1 MSKVRLIKGKSL
13 NIPISLDT
21 KFDITGQEDLIEKFS
36 DDVLQDII
44 NPIKDYEVSKFI
56 HNYDDGG
63 DNGLYI
69 AASFIDTKN
78 ENEQFW
84 IDEYYPQGFDKEELV
99 LFSNAVKNSFFKLDF
114 FDTTSRER
122 QKLQLTK
129 IIPMYLSNVA
139 IFDIDFDGIPDY
151 EDTDVNGENMVGGV
165 DLSDSNNWVLVEEI
179 DVNGVTRQSYKIK
192 DSYDDPNTGEERE
205 FYDRFESSEMLSPN
219 QTGTY
224 IVPNLY
230 SNNIKNNEIS
240 DLFVFKSLST
250 KPFNEFYMS
259 CRFFNAKTG
268 DVVRMANNPLLDSGI
283 NPKKD
288 FYYKVKLNRQK
299 LTYEIYDY
307 SDGIEGDR
315 VGDSEDNPL
324 MFYQML

>member
-1 MSKVRLIKGKSL
+1 MTIVSKVRIVKGKSL
-13 NIPISLDT
+13 NIPISLET

-44 NPIKDYEVSKFI
+44 NPVKDYEVSKFI
-56 HNYDDGG
+56 HNYCDEEDENCENPG

-69 AASFIDTKN
+69 AASFIDKSGN
-78 ENEQFW
+78 SPFW
-84 IDEYYPQGFDKEELV
+84 IDEYYPQEFNKEELV

-129 IIPMYLSNVA
+129 IIPMYLSNLAFYDV
-139 IFDIDFDGIPDY
+139 DYDGIADY
-151 EDTDVNGENMVGGV
+151 EDDMV
-165 DLSDSNNWVLVEEI
+165 DI
-179 DVNGVTRQSYKIK
+179 DG
-192 DSYDDPNTGEERE
+192 DGDDDNTAGNDD
-205 FYDRFESSEMLSPN
+205 YGDRFESSRLLKPT

-230 SNNIKNNEIS
+230 SNNVKNNEIS
-240 DLFVFKSLST
+240 DLFVFKSLET

-268 DVVRMANNPLLDSGI
+268 GVVRMTNDALIDSGI

-288 FYYKVKLNRQK
+288 FYYKVKLDRQK
-299 LTYEIYDY
+299 LTYEIYEY
-307 SDGIEGDR
+307 SDGVEGGR
-315 VGDSEDNPL
+315 VGHSEDDPL

>member
-1 MSKVRLIKGKSL
+1 VSKVRIVKGKSL
-13 NIPISLDT
+13 NIPISLET

-44 NPIKDYEVSKFI
+44 NPVKDYEVSKFI
-56 HNYDDGG
+56 HNYDESG

-69 AASFIDTKN
+69 AASFIDHTKN
-78 ENEQFW
+78 DQFW
-84 IDEYYPQGFDKEELV
+84 IDEYYPQGFNKEELV

-129 IIPMYLSNVA
+129 IIPMYLSNLA
-139 IFDIDFDGIPDY
+139 IYDVDYDGTADY
-151 EDTDVNGENMVGGV
+151 EDTDVNGEDMVGGV
-165 DLSDSNNWVLVEEI
+165 NLESSDNWVEYEVEDEYSNVIRTGYEI
-179 DVNGVTRQSYKIK
+179 KEG
-192 DSYDDPNTGEERE
+192 YDDKDNGEEKE
-205 FYDRFESSEMLSPN
+205 FYDRFESSQSLKPT

-230 SNNIKNNEIS
+230 SNNVKNNEIS
-240 DLFVFKSLST
+240 DLFVFKSLET

-268 DVVRMANNPLLDSGI
+268 NVVRMTNDPLIDSGI

-288 FYYKVKLNRQK
+288 FYYKVKLDRQK
-299 LTYEIYDY
+299 LTYEIYEY
-307 SDGIEGDR
+307 SDGVEGER

>member
-1 MSKVRLIKGKSL
+1 MTIVSKVRIVKGKSL
-13 NIPISLDT
+13 NIPISLET

-44 NPIKDYEVSKFI
+44 NPVKDYEVSKFI
-56 HNYDDGG
+56 HNYDDSG

-69 AASFIDTKN
+69 AASFIDKSG
-78 ENEQFW
+78 ESPFW
-84 IDEYYPQGFDKEELV
+84 IDEYYPQGFEERELV

-114 FDTTSRER
+114 FDTTSREK

-129 IIPMYLSNVA
+129 IIPIYLSNLSIYDA
-139 IFDIDFDGIPDY
+139 DYDGIADY
-151 EDTDVNGENMVGGV
+151 EDDMVDIDGDGVDDNTAGGV
-165 DLSDSNNWVLVEEI
+165 SGPNEQDYIDEFGDRFDDSSKLTRI
-179 DVNGVTRQSYKIK
+179 DV
-192 DSYDDPNTGEERE
+192 
-205 FYDRFESSEMLSPN
+205 
-219 QTGTY
+219 GTY
-224 IVPNLY
+224 IVPNIY
-230 SNNIKNNEIS
+230 SNNVKNNEVS

-250 KPFNEFYMS
+250 KPFNEFYMG

-268 DVVRMANNPLLDSGI
+268 DVVRMTNDPLVDSGI

-307 SDGIEGDR
+307 SDGVEGER

>member
-1 MSKVRLIKGKSL
+1 MTIVSKVRIVKGKSL
-13 NIPISLDT
+13 NIPISLET

-44 NPIKDYEVSKFI
+44 NPVKDYEVSKFI
-56 HNYDDGG
+56 HNYCDEEDENCENPG

-69 AASFIDTKN
+69 AASFIDKSGN
-78 ENEQFW
+78 SPFW
-84 IDEYYPQGFDKEELV
+84 IDEYYPQEFNKEELV

-129 IIPMYLSNVA
+129 IIPMYLSNLAFYDV
-139 IFDIDFDGIPDY
+139 DYDGIADY
-151 EDTDVNGENMVGGV
+151 EDDMV
-165 DLSDSNNWVLVEEI
+165 DI
-179 DVNGVTRQSYKIK
+179 DG
-192 DSYDDPNTGEERE
+192 DGDDDNTAGNDD
-205 FYDRFESSEMLSPN
+205 YGDRFESSRLLKPT

-230 SNNIKNNEIS
+230 SNNVKNNEIS
-240 DLFVFKSLST
+240 DLFVFKSLET

-268 DVVRMANNPLLDSGI
+268 GVVRMTNDALIDSGI

-288 FYYKVKLNRQK
+288 FYYKVKLDRQK
-299 LTYEIYDY
+299 LTYEIYEY
-307 SDGIEGDR
+307 SDGVEGDR

>member
-1 MSKVRLIKGKSL
+1 VSKVRIVKGKSL
-13 NIPISLDT
+13 NIPISLET

-44 NPIKDYEVSKFI
+44 NPVKDYEVSKFI
-56 HNYDDGG
+56 HNYCVEEDEDCVNPG

-69 AASFIDTKN
+69 AASFIDKSGN
-78 ENEQFW
+78 SPFW
-84 IDEYYPQGFDKEELV
+84 IDEYYPQEFNKEELV

-129 IIPMYLSNVA
+129 IIPMYLSNLAFYDV
-139 IFDIDFDGIPDY
+139 DYDGIADY
-151 EDTDVNGENMVGGV
+151 EDDMV
-165 DLSDSNNWVLVEEI
+165 DI
-179 DVNGVTRQSYKIK
+179 DG
-192 DSYDDPNTGEERE
+192 DGDDDNTAGNED
-205 FYDRFESSEMLSPN
+205 YGDRFESSQLIKPN

-230 SNNIKNNEIS
+230 SNNVKNNEIS
-240 DLFVFKSLST
+240 DLFVFKSLET

-268 DVVRMANNPLLDSGI
+268 GVVRMTNDALIDSGI

-288 FYYKVKLNRQK
+288 FYYKVKLDRQK
-299 LTYEIYDY
+299 LTYEIYEY
-307 SDGIEGDR
+307 SDGVEGGR
-315 VGDSEDNPL
+315 VGDSENNPL

>member
-1 MSKVRLIKGKSL
+1 MSKVRIVKGKSL
-13 NIPISLDT
+13 NIPISLET

-44 NPIKDYEVSKFI
+44 NPVKDYEVSKFI
-56 HNYDDGG
+56 HNYDDNG

-69 AASFIDTKN
+69 AASFIDKSGDSP
-78 ENEQFW
+78 FW
-84 IDEYYPQGFDKEELV
+84 IDEYYPQGFEERELV

-114 FDTTSRER
+114 FDTTSREK

-129 IIPMYLSNVA
+129 IIPIYLSNLSIYDA
-139 IFDIDFDGIPDY
+139 DYDGIADY
-151 EDTDVNGENMVGGV
+151 EDDMVDIDGDGVDDNTAGGV
-165 DLSDSNNWVLVEEI
+165 SGPNEQDYI
-179 DVNGVTRQSYKIK
+179 D
-192 DSYDDPNTGEERE
+192 E
-205 FYDRFESSEMLSPN
+205 FGDRFEDSSKL
-219 QTGTY
+219 TRIDVGTY
-224 IVPNLY
+224 IVPNIY
-230 SNNIKNNEIS
+230 SNNVKNNEVS
-240 DLFVFKSLST
+240 DLFVFKSLNT
-250 KPFNEFYMS
+250 KPFNEFYMG

-268 DVVRMANNPLLDSGI
+268 DVVRMTNDPLVDSGI

-307 SDGIEGDR
+307 SDGVEGNR

>member
-1 MSKVRLIKGKSL
+1 MTIVSKVRIVKGKSL
-13 NIPISLDT
+13 NIPISLET

-44 NPIKDYEVSKFI
+44 NPVKDYEVSKFI
-56 HNYDDGG
+56 HNYCVEEDGDCVNPG

-69 AASFIDTKN
+69 AASFIDKSGN
-78 ENEQFW
+78 SPFW
-84 IDEYYPQGFDKEELV
+84 IDEYYPQEFNKEELV

-129 IIPMYLSNVA
+129 IIPMYLSNLAFYDV
-139 IFDIDFDGIPDY
+139 DYDGIADY
-151 EDTDVNGENMVGGV
+151 EDDMV
-165 DLSDSNNWVLVEEI
+165 DI
-179 DVNGVTRQSYKIK
+179 DG
-192 DSYDDPNTGEERE
+192 DGDDDNTAGNED
-205 FYDRFESSEMLSPN
+205 YGDRFESSQLIKPN

-230 SNNIKNNEIS
+230 SNNVKNNEIS
-240 DLFVFKSLST
+240 DLFVFKSLET

-268 DVVRMANNPLLDSGI
+268 GVVRMTNDALIDSGI

-288 FYYKVKLNRQK
+288 FYYKVKLDRQK
-299 LTYEIYDY
+299 LTYEIYEY
-307 SDGIEGDR
+307 SDGVEGGR

>member
-1 MSKVRLIKGKSL
+1 MTIVSKVRIVKGKSL
-13 NIPISLDT
+13 NIPISLET

-44 NPIKDYEVSKFI
+44 NPVKDYEVSKFI
-56 HNYDDGG
+56 HNYCDEEDENCENPG

-69 AASFIDTKN
+69 AASFIDKSGN
-78 ENEQFW
+78 SPFW
-84 IDEYYPQGFDKEELV
+84 IDEYYPQEFNKEELV

-129 IIPMYLSNVA
+129 IIPMYLSNLAFYDV
-139 IFDIDFDGIPDY
+139 DYDGIADY
-151 EDTDVNGENMVGGV
+151 EDDMV
-165 DLSDSNNWVLVEEI
+165 DI
-179 DVNGVTRQSYKIK
+179 DG
-192 DSYDDPNTGEERE
+192 DGDDDNTAGNED
-205 FYDRFESSEMLSPN
+205 YGDRFESSKLIKPN

-230 SNNIKNNEIS
+230 SNNVKNNEIS
-240 DLFVFKSLST
+240 DLFVFKSLET
-250 KPFNEFYMS
+250 KPFNEFYMG

-268 DVVRMANNPLLDSGI
+268 GVVRMTNDALIDSGI

-288 FYYKVKLNRQK
+288 FYYKVKLDRQK
-299 LTYEIYDY
+299 LTYEIYEY
-307 SDGIEGDR
+307 SDGVEGGR

>member
-1 MSKVRLIKGKSL
+1 MTIVSKVRIVKGKSL
-13 NIPISLDT
+13 NIPISLET

-44 NPIKDYEVSKFI
+44 NPVKDYEVSKFI
-56 HNYDDGG
+56 HNYCDEEDENCENPG

-69 AASFIDTKN
+69 AASFIDKSGN
-78 ENEQFW
+78 SPFW
-84 IDEYYPQGFDKEELV
+84 IDEYYPQEFNKEELV

-129 IIPMYLSNVA
+129 IIPMYLSNLAFYDV
-139 IFDIDFDGIPDY
+139 DYDGIADY
-151 EDTDVNGENMVGGV
+151 EDDMV
-165 DLSDSNNWVLVEEI
+165 DI
-179 DVNGVTRQSYKIK
+179 DG
-192 DSYDDPNTGEERE
+192 DGDDDNTAGNDD
-205 FYDRFESSEMLSPN
+205 YGDRFESSRLLKPT

-230 SNNIKNNEIS
+230 SNNVKNNEIS
-240 DLFVFKSLST
+240 DLFVFKSLET
-250 KPFNEFYMS
+250 KPFNEFYMG

-268 DVVRMANNPLLDSGI
+268 CVVRMTNDALIDSGI

-288 FYYKVKLNRQK
+288 FYYKVKLDRQK
-299 LTYEIYDY
+299 LTYEIYEY
-307 SDGIEGDR
+307 SDGVEGGR

>member
-1 MSKVRLIKGKSL
+1 MTIVSKVRIVKGKSL
-13 NIPISLDT
+13 NIPISLET

-44 NPIKDYEVSKFI
+44 NPVKDYEVSKFI
-56 HNYDDGG
+56 HNYCVEEDEDCVNPG

-69 AASFIDTKN
+69 AASFIDKSGN
-78 ENEQFW
+78 SPFW
-84 IDEYYPQGFDKEELV
+84 IDEYYPQEFNKEELV

-129 IIPMYLSNVA
+129 IIPMYLSNLAFYDV
-139 IFDIDFDGIPDY
+139 DYDGIADY
-151 EDTDVNGENMVGGV
+151 EDDMV
-165 DLSDSNNWVLVEEI
+165 DI
-179 DVNGVTRQSYKIK
+179 DG
-192 DSYDDPNTGEERE
+192 DGDDDNTAGNED
-205 FYDRFESSEMLSPN
+205 YGDRFESSQLIKPN

-230 SNNIKNNEIS
+230 SNNVKNNEIS
-240 DLFVFKSLST
+240 DLFVFKSLET

-268 DVVRMANNPLLDSGI
+268 GVVRMTNDALIDSGI

-288 FYYKVKLNRQK
+288 FYYKVKLDRQK
-299 LTYEIYDY
+299 LTYEIYE
-307 SDGIEGDR
+307 SHLR
-315 VGDSEDNPL
+315 VA
-324 MFYQML
+324 FFV

>member
-1 MSKVRLIKGKSL
+1 MTIVSKVRIVKGKSL
-13 NIPISLDT
+13 NIPISLET

-44 NPIKDYEVSKFI
+44 NPVKDYEVSKFI
-56 HNYDDGG
+56 HNYDESG

-69 AASFIDTKN
+69 AASFIDKKSDN
-78 ENEQFW
+78 SPFW
-84 IDEYYPQGFDKEELV
+84 IDEYYPQEFNKEELV

-129 IIPMYLSNVA
+129 IIPMYLSNLAFYDV
-139 IFDIDFDGIPDY
+139 DYDGIADY
-151 EDTDVNGENMVGGV
+151 EDDMV
-165 DLSDSNNWVLVEEI
+165 DI
-179 DVNGVTRQSYKIK
+179 DG
-192 DSYDDPNTGEERE
+192 DGDDDNTAGNDD
-205 FYDRFESSEMLSPN
+205 YGDRFESSRLLKPT

-230 SNNIKNNEIS
+230 SNNVKNNEIS
-240 DLFVFKSLST
+240 DLFVFKSLET

-268 DVVRMANNPLLDSGI
+268 GVVRMTNDALIDSGI

-288 FYYKVKLNRQK
+288 FYYKVKLDRQK
-299 LTYEIYDY
+299 LTYEIYEY
-307 SDGIEGDR
+307 SDGVEGGR
-315 VGDSEDNPL
+315 VGHSEDDPL

>member
-1 MSKVRLIKGKSL
+1 MTIVSKVRIVKGKSL
-13 NIPISLDT
+13 NIPISLET

-44 NPIKDYEVSKFI
+44 NPVKDYEVSKFI
-56 HNYDDGG
+56 HNYCVEEDEDCVNPG

-69 AASFIDTKN
+69 AASFIDKSGN
-78 ENEQFW
+78 SPFW
-84 IDEYYPQGFDKEELV
+84 IDEYYPQEFNKEELV

-129 IIPMYLSNVA
+129 IIPMYLSNLAFYDV
-139 IFDIDFDGIPDY
+139 DYDGIADY
-151 EDTDVNGENMVGGV
+151 EDDMV
-165 DLSDSNNWVLVEEI
+165 DI
-179 DVNGVTRQSYKIK
+179 DG
-192 DSYDDPNTGEERE
+192 DGDDDNTAGNED
-205 FYDRFESSEMLSPN
+205 YGDRFESSQLIKPN

-230 SNNIKNNEIS
+230 SNNVKNNEIS
-240 DLFVFKSLST
+240 DLFVFKSLET

-268 DVVRMANNPLLDSGI
+268 GVVRMTNDALIDSGI

-288 FYYKVKLNRQK
+288 FYYKVKLDRQK
-299 LTYEIYDY
+299 LTYEIYEY
-307 SDGIEGDR
+307 SDGVEGGR
-315 VGDSEDNPL
+315 VGDSENNPL

>member
-1 MSKVRLIKGKSL
+1 MTIVSKVRIVRGKSL
-13 NIPISLDT
+13 NIPINLET

-44 NPIKDYEVSKFI
+44 NPVKDYEVSKFI
-56 HNYDDGG
+56 HNYDDSG

-69 AASFIDTKN
+69 AASFIDKSG
-78 ENEQFW
+78 ESPFW
-84 IDEYYPQGFDKEELV
+84 IDEYYPQGFEERELV

-114 FDTTSRER
+114 FDTTSREK

-129 IIPMYLSNVA
+129 IIPIYLSNLSIYDA
-139 IFDIDFDGIPDY
+139 DYDGIADY
-151 EDTDVNGENMVGGV
+151 EDDMVDIDGDGVDDNTTGGV
-165 DLSDSNNWVLVEEI
+165 RGPNEQDYI
-179 DVNGVTRQSYKIK
+179 D
-192 DSYDDPNTGEERE
+192 E
-205 FYDRFESSEMLSPN
+205 FGDRFEDSSKL
-219 QTGTY
+219 TRIDVGTY
-224 IVPNLY
+224 IVPNIY
-230 SNNIKNNEIS
+230 SNNVKNNEVS

-250 KPFNEFYMS
+250 KPFNEFYMG

-268 DVVRMANNPLLDSGI
+268 DVVRMTNDPLVDSGI

-307 SDGIEGDR
+307 SDGVEGER

>member
-1 MSKVRLIKGKSL
+1 MTIVSKIRLIKGKSL

-21 KFDITGQEDLIEKFS
+21 RFDITGQEDLIEKFS
-36 DDVLQDII
+36 DDVLQEII
-44 NPIKDYEVSKFI
+44 NPVKDYEVSKFI
-56 HNYDDGG
+56 HDYDSSG

-69 AASFIDTKN
+69 AASFIDSTN
-78 ENEQFW
+78 NEQFW
-84 IDEYYPQGFDKEELV
+84 IDEYYPQGFDKGELV
-99 LFSNAVKNSFFKLDF
+99 LFSKAVKNSFFKLDF
-114 FDTTSRER
+114 FDTTSREK

-129 IIPMYLSNVA
+129 IIPMYLSNYA
-139 IFDIDFDGIPDY
+139 MFDIDKDGIPDY
-151 EDTDVNGENMVGGV
+151 EDDMVDVDGDG
-165 DLSDSNNWVLVEEI
+165 I
-179 DVNGVTRQSYKIK
+179 DDNTAGN
-192 DSYDDPNTGEERE
+192 DDFG
-205 FYDRFESSEMLSPN
+205 DRFESSGLLKPT

-230 SNNIKNNEIS
+230 SNNVKNNEIS

-268 DVVRMANNPLLDSGI
+268 DVVRMTNDPLIDSGI

-307 SDGIEGDR
+307 SDGVEGER
-315 VGDSEDNPL
+315 VGDSDDNPL

>member
-1 MSKVRLIKGKSL
+1 MSKVRIVKGKSL
-13 NIPISLDT
+13 NIPISLET

-44 NPIKDYEVSKFI
+44 NPVKDYEVSKFI
-56 HNYDDGG
+56 HNYDDNG

-69 AASFIDTKN
+69 AASFIDKSGDSP
-78 ENEQFW
+78 FW
-84 IDEYYPQGFDKEELV
+84 IDEYYPQGFEERELV

-129 IIPMYLSNVA
+129 IIPIYLSNLSIYDA
-139 IFDIDFDGIPDY
+139 DYDGIADY
-151 EDTDVNGENMVGGV
+151 EDDMVDIDGDGVDDNTAGGV
-165 DLSDSNNWVLVEEI
+165 SGPNEQDYI
-179 DVNGVTRQSYKIK
+179 D
-192 DSYDDPNTGEERE
+192 E
-205 FYDRFESSEMLSPN
+205 FGDRFEDSSKL
-219 QTGTY
+219 TRIDVGTY
-224 IVPNLY
+224 IVPNIY
-230 SNNIKNNEIS
+230 SNNVKNNEVS

-250 KPFNEFYMS
+250 KPFNEFYMG

-268 DVVRMANNPLLDSGI
+268 DVVRMTNDPLVDSGI

-307 SDGIEGDR
+307 SDGVEGDR

>member
-1 MSKVRLIKGKSL
+1 M
-13 NIPISLDT
+13 
-21 KFDITGQEDLIEKFS
+21 
-36 DDVLQDII
+36 
-44 NPIKDYEVSKFI
+44 SKFI
-56 HNYDDGG
+56 HNYDESG

-69 AASFIDTKN
+69 AASFIDKKSDN
-78 ENEQFW
+78 SPFW
-84 IDEYYPQGFDKEELV
+84 IDEYYPQEFNKEELV

-129 IIPMYLSNVA
+129 IIPMYLSNLAFYDV
-139 IFDIDFDGIPDY
+139 DYDGIADY
-151 EDTDVNGENMVGGV
+151 EDDMV
-165 DLSDSNNWVLVEEI
+165 DI
-179 DVNGVTRQSYKIK
+179 DG
-192 DSYDDPNTGEERE
+192 DGDDDNTAGNDD
-205 FYDRFESSEMLSPN
+205 YGDRFESSRLLKPT

-230 SNNIKNNEIS
+230 SNNVKNNEIS
-240 DLFVFKSLST
+240 DLFVFKSLET
-250 KPFNEFYMS
+250 KPFNEFYMG

-268 DVVRMANNPLLDSGI
+268 GVVRMTNDALIDSGI

-288 FYYKVKLNRQK
+288 FYYKVKLDRQK
-299 LTYEIYDY
+299 LTYEIYEY
-307 SDGIEGDR
+307 SDGVEGGR

>member
-1 MSKVRLIKGKSL
+1 VSKVRIVRGKSL
-13 NIPISLDT
+13 NIPINLET

-44 NPIKDYEVSKFI
+44 NPVKDYEVSKFI
-56 HNYDDGG
+56 HNYDDSG

-69 AASFIDTKN
+69 AASFIDKSG
-78 ENEQFW
+78 ESPFW
-84 IDEYYPQGFDKEELV
+84 IDEYYPQGFEERELV

-114 FDTTSRER
+114 FDTTSREK

-129 IIPMYLSNVA
+129 IIPIYLSNLSIYDA
-139 IFDIDFDGIPDY
+139 DYDGIADY
-151 EDTDVNGENMVGGV
+151 EDDMVDIDGDGVDDNTTGGV
-165 DLSDSNNWVLVEEI
+165 RGPNEQDYI
-179 DVNGVTRQSYKIK
+179 D
-192 DSYDDPNTGEERE
+192 E
-205 FYDRFESSEMLSPN
+205 FGDRFEDSSKL
-219 QTGTY
+219 TRIDVGTY
-224 IVPNLY
+224 IVPNIY
-230 SNNIKNNEIS
+230 SNNVKNNEVS

-250 KPFNEFYMS
+250 KPFNEFYMG

-268 DVVRMANNPLLDSGI
+268 DVVRMTNDPLVDSGI

-307 SDGIEGDR
+307 SDGVEGER

>member
-1 MSKVRLIKGKSL
+1 MTIVSKVRIVRGKSL
-13 NIPISLDT
+13 NIPINLET

-44 NPIKDYEVSKFI
+44 NPVKDYEVSKFI
-56 HNYDDGG
+56 HNYDDSG

-69 AASFIDTKN
+69 AASFIDKSG
-78 ENEQFW
+78 ESPFW
-84 IDEYYPQGFDKEELV
+84 IDEYYPQGFEERELV

-114 FDTTSRER
+114 FDTTSREK

-129 IIPMYLSNVA
+129 IIPIYLSNLSIYDA
-139 IFDIDFDGIPDY
+139 DYDGIADY
-151 EDTDVNGENMVGGV
+151 EDDMVDIDGDGVDDNTAGGV
-165 DLSDSNNWVLVEEI
+165 SGPNEQDYI
-179 DVNGVTRQSYKIK
+179 D
-192 DSYDDPNTGEERE
+192 E
-205 FYDRFESSEMLSPN
+205 FGDRFEDSSKL
-219 QTGTY
+219 TRIDVGTY
-224 IVPNLY
+224 IVPNIY
-230 SNNIKNNEIS
+230 SNNVKNNEVS

-250 KPFNEFYMS
+250 KPFNEFYMG

-268 DVVRMANNPLLDSGI
+268 DVVRMTNDPLVDSGI

-288 FYYKVKLNRQK
+288 FYYKVKLDRQK

-307 SDGIEGDR
+307 SDGVEGER

>member
-1 MSKVRLIKGKSL
+1 MTIVSKIRLIKGKSL

-21 KFDITGQEDLIEKFS
+21 RFDITGQEDLIEKFS

-44 NPIKDYEVSKFI
+44 NPVKDYEVSKFI
-56 HNYDDGG
+56 HDYDSSG

-69 AASFIDTKN
+69 AASFIDSTN
-78 ENEQFW
+78 NEQFW
-84 IDEYYPQGFDKEELV
+84 IDEYYPQGFDKGELV
-99 LFSNAVKNSFFKLDF
+99 LFSKAVKNSFFKLDF

-129 IIPMYLSNVA
+129 IIPMYLSNYA
-139 IFDIDFDGIPDY
+139 MFDIDKDGIPDY
-151 EDTDVNGENMVGGV
+151 EDDMVDVDGDG
-165 DLSDSNNWVLVEEI
+165 I
-179 DVNGVTRQSYKIK
+179 DDNTAGN
-192 DSYDDPNTGEERE
+192 DDFG
-205 FYDRFESSEMLSPN
+205 DRFESSRLLKPT

-230 SNNIKNNEIS
+230 SNNVKNNEIS

-268 DVVRMANNPLLDSGI
+268 DVVRMTNDPLIDSGI

-307 SDGIEGDR
+307 SDGVEGDR
-315 VGDSEDNPL
+315 VGDSDDNPL

>member
-1 MSKVRLIKGKSL
+1 VSKVRIVKGKSL
-13 NIPISLDT
+13 NIPISLET

-44 NPIKDYEVSKFI
+44 NPVKDYEVSKFI
-56 HNYDDGG
+56 HNYCVEEDEDCVNPG

-69 AASFIDTKN
+69 AASFIDKSGN
-78 ENEQFW
+78 SPFW
-84 IDEYYPQGFDKEELV
+84 IDEYYPQEFNKEELV

-129 IIPMYLSNVA
+129 IIPMYLSNLAFYDV
-139 IFDIDFDGIPDY
+139 DYDGIADY
-151 EDTDVNGENMVGGV
+151 EDDMV
-165 DLSDSNNWVLVEEI
+165 DI
-179 DVNGVTRQSYKIK
+179 DG
-192 DSYDDPNTGEERE
+192 DGDDDNTAGNED
-205 FYDRFESSEMLSPN
+205 YGDRFESSQLIKPN

-230 SNNIKNNEIS
+230 SNNVKNNEIS
-240 DLFVFKSLST
+240 DLFVFKSLET

-268 DVVRMANNPLLDSGI
+268 GVVRMTNDALIDSGI

-288 FYYKVKLNRQK
+288 FYYKVKLDRQK
-299 LTYEIYDY
+299 LTYEIYEY
-307 SDGIEGDR
+307 SDGVEGGR

>member
-1 MSKVRLIKGKSL
+1 VSKVRIVRGKSL
-13 NIPISLDT
+13 NIPINLET

-44 NPIKDYEVSKFI
+44 NPVKDYEVSKFI
-56 HNYDDGG
+56 HNYDDSG

-69 AASFIDTKN
+69 AASFIDKSG
-78 ENEQFW
+78 ESPFW
-84 IDEYYPQGFDKEELV
+84 IDEYYPQGFEERELV

-114 FDTTSRER
+114 FDTTSREK

-129 IIPMYLSNVA
+129 IIPIYLSNLSIYDA
-139 IFDIDFDGIPDY
+139 DYDGIADY
-151 EDTDVNGENMVGGV
+151 EDDMVDIDGDGVDDNTAGGV
-165 DLSDSNNWVLVEEI
+165 SGPNEQDYI
-179 DVNGVTRQSYKIK
+179 D
-192 DSYDDPNTGEERE
+192 E
-205 FYDRFESSEMLSPN
+205 FGDRFEDSSKL
-219 QTGTY
+219 TRIDVGTY
-224 IVPNLY
+224 IVPNIY
-230 SNNIKNNEIS
+230 SNNVKNNEVS

-268 DVVRMANNPLLDSGI
+268 DVVRMTNDPLVDSGI

-288 FYYKVKLNRQK
+288 FYYKVKLDRQK

-307 SDGIEGDR
+307 SDGVEGER

>member
-1 MSKVRLIKGKSL
+1 MTIVSKVRIVKGKSL
-13 NIPISLDT
+13 NIPISLET

-44 NPIKDYEVSKFI
+44 NPVKDYEVSKFI
-56 HNYDDGG
+56 HNYCVEEDEDCVNPG

-69 AASFIDTKN
+69 AASFIDKSGN
-78 ENEQFW
+78 SPFW
-84 IDEYYPQGFDKEELV
+84 IDEYYPQEFNKEELV

-129 IIPMYLSNVA
+129 IIPMYLSNLAFYDV
-139 IFDIDFDGIPDY
+139 DYDGIADY
-151 EDTDVNGENMVGGV
+151 EDDMV
-165 DLSDSNNWVLVEEI
+165 DI
-179 DVNGVTRQSYKIK
+179 DG
-192 DSYDDPNTGEERE
+192 DGDDDNTAGNED
-205 FYDRFESSEMLSPN
+205 YGDRFESSQLIKPN

-230 SNNIKNNEIS
+230 SNNVKNNEIS
-240 DLFVFKSLST
+240 DLFVFKSLET

-268 DVVRMANNPLLDSGI
+268 DVVRMTNDPLIDSGI

-288 FYYKVKLNRQK
+288 FYYKVKLDRQK
-299 LTYEIYDY
+299 LTYEIYEY
-307 SDGIEGDR
+307 SDGVEGDR

>member
-1 MSKVRLIKGKSL
+1 MTIVSKVRIVKGKSL
-13 NIPISLDT
+13 NIPISLET

-44 NPIKDYEVSKFI
+44 NPVKDYEVSKFI
-56 HNYDDGG
+56 HNYDDSG

-69 AASFIDTKN
+69 AASFIDKSG
-78 ENEQFW
+78 ESPFW
-84 IDEYYPQGFDKEELV
+84 IDEYYPQGFEERELV

-114 FDTTSRER
+114 FDTTSREK

-129 IIPMYLSNVA
+129 IIPIYLSNLSIYDA
-139 IFDIDFDGIPDY
+139 DYDGIADY
-151 EDTDVNGENMVGGV
+151 EDDMVDIDGDGVDDNTAGGV
-165 DLSDSNNWVLVEEI
+165 SGPNEQDYI
-179 DVNGVTRQSYKIK
+179 D
-192 DSYDDPNTGEERE
+192 E
-205 FYDRFESSEMLSPN
+205 FGDRFEDSSKL
-219 QTGTY
+219 TRIDVGTY
-224 IVPNLY
+224 IVPNIY
-230 SNNIKNNEIS
+230 SNNVKNNEVS

-250 KPFNEFYMS
+250 KPFNEFYMG

-268 DVVRMANNPLLDSGI
+268 DVVRMTNDPLVDSGI

-288 FYYKVKLNRQK
+288 FYYKVKLDRQK

-307 SDGIEGDR
+307 SDGVEGER